1 MKISIIG
8 HAASG
13 KTTLAKKISQ
23 KLGIPHVHL
32 DRFWFESGGL
42 SVQKGNVD
50 RAEYV
55 QNYIKDK
62 VNEFVFKDDWVSDGF
77 FSKVQPLIADKADYL
92 IFIDIPLHTR
102 IMNHVKRVFSDERH
116 PELNPMDEFVFIFD
130 IIKRTFT
137 KDHKFRNLIKQY
149 PQKLIVLN
157 SYKKVDELLEKVTVL

>member
-23 KLGIPHVHL
+23 KLGIPHVQL
-32 DRFWFESGGL
+32 DRFWFEAGGL
-42 SVQKGNVD
+42 SVQKGNMD

-55 QNYIKDK
+55 RDYVKGK
-62 VNEFVFKDDWVSDGF
+62 VEDFVFKEDWVSDGF

-102 IMNHVKRVFSDERH
+102 IINHIKRVFYDERH
-116 PELNPMDEFVFIFD
+116 PELKPMDEFVFIFD
-130 IIKRTFT
+130 IIKRTIT
-137 KDHKFRNLIKQY
+137 KDHKFRKFIKQY
-149 PQKLIVLN
+149 SQKLIVLN
-157 SYKKVDELLEKVTVL
+157 SYKKVDEYLKGL